1 MGFWDKITRLW
12 NTETVTSP
20 SQEANATTDSSK
32 IAKANNKDKKDVSG
46 DLKDRIPFRVNR
58 TIPNFRYAFNYD
70 STVNATINNLIVV
83 ANTNFEIVAE
93 SEEFEEDAKHIR
105 QKCIE

>member
-32 IAKANNKDKKDVSG
+32 IAKANNKDKKTYPV
-46 DLKDRIPFRVNR
+46 I
-58 TIPNFRYAFNYD
+58 
-70 STVNATINNLIVV
+70 
-83 ANTNFEIVAE
+83 
-93 SEEFEEDAKHIR
+93 
-105 QKCIE
+105 